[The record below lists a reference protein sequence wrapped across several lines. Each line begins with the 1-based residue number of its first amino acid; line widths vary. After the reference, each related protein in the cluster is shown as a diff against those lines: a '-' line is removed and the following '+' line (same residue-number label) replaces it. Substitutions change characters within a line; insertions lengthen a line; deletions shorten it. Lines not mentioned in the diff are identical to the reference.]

1 VSPCSLQVKCKVGSS
16 GKMTGGPGTRFNGNE
31 LNEPDNLEF
40 PEFLEPDALA
50 RLVDDK
56 VPAFTMSY
64 QTSLFASPSVRVT
77 L

>member
-1 VSPCSLQVKCKVGSS
+1 MVR
-16 GKMTGGPGTRFNGNE
+16 GPGTGFNGNE
-31 LNEPDNLEF
+31 LNEPDLSDDDQLENPKLEF

-56 VPAFTMSY
+56 VP
-64 QTSLFASPSVRVT
+64 TSTVILDIPICEPFRPCYIMN